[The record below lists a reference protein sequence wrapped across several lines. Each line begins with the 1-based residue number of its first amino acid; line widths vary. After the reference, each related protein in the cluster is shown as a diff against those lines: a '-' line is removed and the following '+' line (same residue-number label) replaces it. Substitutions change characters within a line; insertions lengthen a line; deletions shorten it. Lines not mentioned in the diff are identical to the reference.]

1 LVLIGYIGLIGYTEI
16 AYISM
21 KHSIDQR
28 KEGRMKDLHKIYTV
42 FKKDFPEINEAHEAL
57 GEKIHKESGPLPE
70 KVRWLIKIA
79 ISGASRHHTAL
90 ETHIKKA
97 REAGA
102 TEAEIKHA
110 LLLLI
115 QTVGFPTF
123 MEAYLIF
130 KNLK

>member
-1 LVLIGYIGLIGYTEI
+1 
-16 AYISM
+16 
-21 KHSIDQR
+21 
-28 KEGRMKDLHKIYTV
+28 MKDLHKIYTTL
-42 FKKDFPEINEAHEAL
+42 KKDFSGINAAHEAL

-70 KVRWLIKIA
+70 KLRWLIKIA
-79 ISGASRHHTAL
+79 ISGASRHHLAL

-97 REAGA
+97 RAAGA

-123 MEAYLIF
+123 MEAYSVF

>member
-1 LVLIGYIGLIGYTEI
+1 
-16 AYISM
+16 
-21 KHSIDQR
+21 
-28 KEGRMKDLHKIYTV
+28 MKDLHKIYTI
-42 FKKDFPEINEAHEAL
+42 FKKDFPQVNASHEAL
-57 GEKIHKESGPLPE
+57 GEKIHRESGPLSK

-79 ISGASRHHTAL
+79 ISGASGHHLAL

-102 TEAEIKHA
+102 TEEEIKHA

-123 MEAYLIF
+123 MEAYQVF

>member
-1 LVLIGYIGLIGYTEI
+1 
-16 AYISM
+16 
-21 KHSIDQR
+21 
-28 KEGRMKDLHKIYTV
+28 MKDLHKIYTV
-42 FKKDFPEINEAHEAL
+42 FKKDFPAINAAHEAL
-57 GEKIHKESGPLPE
+57 GEKIHKGSGPLTD

-123 MEAYLIF
+123 MEAYLVF

>member
-1 LVLIGYIGLIGYTEI
+1 
-16 AYISM
+16 
-21 KHSIDQR
+21 
-28 KEGRMKDLHKIYTV
+28 MKDLHKIYTM
-42 FKKDFPEINEAHEAL
+42 FKKDFPGINAGHEAL

-70 KVRWLIKIA
+70 KLRWLIKIA
-79 ISGASRHHTAL
+79 VSGASRHHLAL

-123 MEAYLIF
+123 MEAYSVF
-130 KNLK
+130 KNVK